1 MSGIEIILLAV
12 SVAAVVSAALVVYFD
27 RRKTLRTLEGLDK
40 LLDAAIAGNFTE
52 TVWDESL
59 LSSVEAKLANY
70 LAASEVSAK
79 NLAVEKEKI
88 ASLIADISHQT
99 KTPIANILLYT
110 ELLGEK
116 NLPEDCRD
124 CVTALTGQAEKLRFL
139 IESLVK
145 ASRLE
150 TGILTLSPRPA
161 PLLDTLE
168 AVAEQIAPKA
178 AAKDIRFTVGATNE
192 RAVFDPKWT
201 AEALFNLAD
210 NAVKYTPS
218 GGCITVRA
226 TPYELFCRIDVTDTG
241 IGVSENEKAK
251 IFQRFYRSPSVTDS
265 EGAGI
270 GLWLAREIVTGEGGY
285 IRIESQKGSGSTFS
299 VFLPRE

>member
-1 MSGIEIILLAV
+1 MSEMDISLLAV
-12 SVAAVVSAALVVYFD
+12 SVAAVVFAALAVYFD
-27 RRKTLRTLEGLDK
+27 RRKTRRALEGLDR
-40 LLDAAIAGNFTE
+40 LLDTAIAGNFTE

-59 LSSVEAKLANY
+59 LSSVETKLANY

-79 NLAVEKEKI
+79 NLASEKEKI

-161 PLLDTLE
+161 PLAVTLE
-168 AVAEQIAPKA
+168 AVAEQLAPKA
-178 AAKDIRFTVGATNE
+178 AAKGVGFTVGETIE
-192 RAVFDPKWT
+192 HAVFDPKWT

-218 GGCITVRA
+218 GGCVTVRA

-241 IGVSENEKAK
+241 TGVLEKEKAK

-285 IRIESQKGSGSTFS
+285 IRVESQKGCGSTFS